1 MQIVTMDD
9 GVAVQVAAPR
19 GLFRIRNE
27 WAIGNSQMMVID
39 ELLSFEV
46 QLGHMELFEKLH
58 LLRRFQSGSTASGFP
73 GSRA

>member
-39 ELLSFEV
+39 ELLSFA
-46 QLGHMELFEKLH
+46 
-58 LLRRFQSGSTASGFP
+58 T
-73 GSRA
+73 RAYGTF